1 MSKAHVLEDASNLNT
16 LSRIHKKPL
25 IFFFK
30 YHLLDREALTEI
42 FNMSDL
48 DNDGLLS
55 REEFSLYNL
64 RVSGEEVNDEE
75 WEVVEGQ

>member
-1 MSKAHVLEDASNLNT
+1 M
-16 LSRIHKKPL
+16 L
-25 IFFFK
+25 IFTCILS
-30 YHLLDREALTEI
+30 YPNREALTEI